1 MIDREHRFH
10 GHNSLSYVYRQGKTV
25 RLSLCMLRVAPN
37 KRRDTY
43 RAAVVVSKKL
53 SKSAVVRN
61 RIRRRVYAAVQGM
74 VPADTAYD
82 LVFTACS
89 PQLAIISEKEL
100 NKIIYQLLQMS
111 TIGKGAGE

>member
-25 RLSLCMLRVAPN
+25 RVSLCMLRVAPN
-37 KRRDTY
+37 TRRDTY
-43 RAAVVVSKKL
+43 RTAVVVSKKL

-61 RIRRRVYAAVQGM
+61 RIRRRIYAAVQGI
-74 VPADTAYD
+74 VPADMAYD

-89 PQLAIISEKEL
+89 AQLAVIPEKEL

-111 TIGKGAGE
+111 AIGQGKGD